1 MRLNIRYRLI
11 QIVEFLLWLG
21 AAAGLG
27 QIASR
32 LWNMRDQGWR
42 AMLDV
47 AVPGLL
53 GIGAGMAG
61 LIVLIGIY
69 HNTRRNADAME
80 RLAKQGA
87 GTMRRLPGAARA
99 EVAAAAAQ
107 PVQPVPVTRA
117 AVPVAPPE
125 PAPVI
130 PDVVPEPLPEPVMPQ
145 TAAPSASAPVLR
157 GNTRRLGPAS

>member
-1 MRLNIRYRLI
+1 
-11 QIVEFLLWLG
+11 G
-21 AAAGLG
+21 GG
-27 QIASR
+27 
-32 LWNMRDQGWR
+32 G
-42 AMLDV
+42 
-47 AVPGLL
+47 G
-53 GIGAGMAG
+53 GGGAGRGFPAG
-61 LIVLIGIY
+61 GGGGRVLIVLIGIY